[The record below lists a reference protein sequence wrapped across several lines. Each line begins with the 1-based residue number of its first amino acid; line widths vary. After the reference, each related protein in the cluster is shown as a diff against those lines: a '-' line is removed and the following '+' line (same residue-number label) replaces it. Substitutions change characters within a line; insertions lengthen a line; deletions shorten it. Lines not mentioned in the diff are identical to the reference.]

1 MKERILVSAIA
12 YLLCGVSLDVH
23 AQTTSTA
30 NGSSQNLTFGCEFD
44 GVVCASTAPVRS
56 LTTNSSFAVPARRG
70 VVGTATSETA
80 RNTVLF
86 TAGSQNEKTDQER
99 LTLLWQ
105 QRTKEQ
111 SNGEF
116 PIGPGDVLEINIQ
129 ALAELQNRP
138 VRVSGEGTIKL
149 PWIGEMK
156 AEGFTDATLT
166 EEIKRKLQEHYM
178 YDPQVH
184 IFVREYHSRQ
194 VAILGAVSRPGLYNL
209 ATETDT
215 LLDMIAL
222 AGGMTEGAALRLN
235 FFPGEQAAS
244 TKEARLAS
252 ASPVAWM
259 ANAPSSL
266 ILKRTQ
272 PIVVDLEGLTN
283 GTPQT
288 SLALPA
294 RPGDVIMVPETGE
307 ALVKGW
313 VTKPG
318 LYKITPGLTILGAI
332 AAAGGPHFAADP
344 TEVKIIRM
352 HKGGGKDFLVV
363 DLEKIERGEVPDIA
377 AKEGDII
384 DMAASTVKLVPY
396 GFYAV
401 INGFIRP
408 QATLPLY

>member
-1 MKERILVSAIA
+1 MSHVHFVPLLLCLSACASSAPVQLTPHSSVAVSA
-12 YLLCGVSLDVH
+12 
-23 AQTTSTA
+23 QR
-30 NGSSQNLTFGCEFD
+30 
-44 GVVCASTAPVRS
+44 VVT
-56 LTTNSSFAVPARRG
+56 
-70 VVGTATSETA
+70 GTATSDTA
-80 RNTVLF
+80 GDMALF
-86 TAGSQNEKTDQER
+86 TTGSQQDGTDQEK

-105 QRTKEQ
+105 QRAQEK
-111 SNGEF
+111 SNGEY
-116 PIGPGDVLEINIQ
+116 PIGPGDVLEINVQ
-129 ALAELQNRP
+129 ALADLQNRA

-156 AEGFTDATLT
+156 AVGFTDATLT

-194 VAILGAVSRPGLYNL
+194 VAILGAVSKPGLYNL

-222 AGGMTEGAALRLN
+222 AGGMNERAAQRLN
-235 FFPGEQAAS
+235 LFPAEQEAS
-244 TKEARLAS
+244 AKEARLAS

-266 ILKRTQ
+266 ILKRTD
-272 PIVVDLEGLTN
+272 PIVIDLEGLTN
-283 GTPQT
+283 GTHQT

-294 RPGDVIMVPETGE
+294 RPGDVIMVPEAGD

-318 LYKITPGLTILGAI
+318 SYKITTGLTIVGAI
-332 AAAGGPHFAADP
+332 TAAGGLHFAAD
-344 TEVKIIRM
+344 TTAVKVIRT
-352 HKGGGKDFLVV
+352 HKGGGKAVFIA
-363 DLEKIERGEVPDIA
+363 DLQKIERGEVPDIA
-377 AKEGDII
+377 VKEGDII
-384 DMAASTVKLVPY
+384 DVAASTAKLVPY
-396 GFYAV
+396 GFYTV

-408 QATLPLY
+408 QASFPLY